1 MTYQEFLRRAEED
14 NCDTLGVTVNCEN
27 CATLIALCRKLE
39 AQRDGILNALDEVA
53 KKAEWGHVRA
63 VTKNGIADCNAELD
77 KIVEGGT

>member
-14 NCDTLGVTVNCEN
+14 NCDTMGVTVNCEN

-39 AQRDGILNALDEVA
+39 EQRDVA
-53 KKAEWGHVRA
+53 IETSGLAEHF
-63 VTKNGIADCNAELD
+63 NGIYERQKSRANAELD